1 MSAHSPRAAQQAASN
16 LIVSSPGAQPAP
28 SPAPSPPMASALH
41 QKSEYD
47 ELHRLMVY
55 ADAQLKPR
63 AAALLQRWE
72 QQTSGLAPPPTA
84 WSARAFQ
91 DAIVEFHD
99 VRERARFALCS
110 STLSVIF
117 GLR

>member
-1 MSAHSPRAAQQAASN
+1 
-16 LIVSSPGAQPAP
+16 
-28 SPAPSPPMASALH
+28 MASALH

-47 ELHRLMVY
+47 ELHRLMAY

-63 AAALLQRWE
+63 AAALLQQWE

-99 VRERARFALCS
+99 VRARTKRLAGALFFHSICS
-110 STLSVIF
+110 FWIVVKKLGDDESGACL
-117 GLR
+117 